1 MRGRKG
7 RVWGGLEDQLCVE
20 GRVECCIINT
30 ALNHACVLNFEDDA
44 EELHVV
50 AGSDQV
56 EHVRTIAIAAP
67 HERPSF
73 FSSLLSY

>member
-1 MRGRKG
+1 MGRTGRSIMRGRE
-7 RVWGGLEDQLCVE
+7 GGMLYYKHC
-20 GRVECCIINT
+20 
-30 ALNHACVLNFEDDA
+30 ALNRACVLNFEDDA
-44 EELHVV
+44 EELHVE

-56 EHVRTIAIAAP
+56 EPVRTIAIAAP